1 MVTVMNT
8 LAIYEQFRTVLGEER
23 AKSFAETIG
32 TMIEDAKNTATKEDF
47 RILRES
53 ADANTARLEAALAR
67 LAESQA
73 RSEDRLVRLEQTV
86 QNLAD
91 AQARSEDRLVRLEQ
105 TVQKLAEAQA
115 RTEARVEGLAEA
127 QARTEARVEGLAD
140 AQTRTEARLDRLEET
155 VQKLAEAQ
163 TRTEAKLEQLIE
175 IVTKLVIRS
184 DRHEGDLLELKFRDR
199 LPSFLGRLLRK
210 AKVIEAAELIDAIEP
225 TVGAVAVDDFLRSDV
240 VATGT
245 LDGSSV
251 YLVGE
256 ISYTADEDDVMRAA
270 RRTACLVKAGLPA
283 VGLVA
288 CEKISPQTAEY
299 ASKEGVRVW
308 LDGRMLDAESPRRSP
323 AA

>member
-115 RTEARVEGLAEA
+115 RTEARVEGLADA
-127 QARTEARVEGLAD
+127 QA
-140 AQTRTEARLDRLEET
+140 RTEARLDRLEET

>member
-1 MVTVMNT
+1 MVAVMNT

-91 AQARSEDRLVRLEQ
+91 AQAR
-105 TVQKLAEAQA
+105 
-115 RTEARVEGLAEA
+115 TEVRVEGLAEA
-127 QARTEARVEGLAD
+127 QV
-140 AQTRTEARLDRLEET
+140 RTEARLDRLEET

-163 TRTEAKLEQLIE
+163 ARTETKLEQLIE

-199 LPSFLGRLLRK
+199 LPSYLGRLLRK
-210 AKVIEAAELIDAIEP
+210 AKVIDAAELIDAIEP

-308 LDGRMLDAESPRRSP
+308 LDGRMLDAESRPRSP

>member
-1 MVTVMNT
+1 MVAVMNT

-91 AQARSEDRLVRLEQ
+91 AQAR
-105 TVQKLAEAQA
+105 
-115 RTEARVEGLAEA
+115 TEVRVEGLAEA
-127 QARTEARVEGLAD
+127 QV
-140 AQTRTEARLDRLEET
+140 RTEARLDRLEET

-163 TRTEAKLEQLIE
+163 ARTETKLEQLIE

-199 LPSFLGRLLRK
+199 LPSYLGRLLRK
-210 AKVIEAAELIDAIEP
+210 AKVIDAAELIDAIEP

>member
-1 MVTVMNT
+1 MVAVMNT

-32 TMIEDAKNTATKEDF
+32 AMIEDAKNTATKEDF

-53 ADANTARLEAALAR
+53 ADANTARLEAALVR

-73 RSEDRLVRLEQTV
+73 RTEARL
-86 QNLAD
+86 D
-91 AQARSEDRLVRLEQ
+91 RLEQ

-115 RTEARVEGLAEA
+115 
-127 QARTEARVEGLAD
+127 
-140 AQTRTEARLDRLEET
+140 
-155 VQKLAEAQ
+155 
-163 TRTEAKLEQLIE
+163 RTEAKLEQLIE

-199 LPSFLGRLLRK
+199 LPSYLGRLLRK
-210 AKVIEAAELIDAIEP
+210 AKVIDAAELIDAIEP

-240 VATGT
+240 VAMGT
-245 LDGSSV
+245 LDGNSV

-308 LDGRMLDAESPRRSP
+308 LDGRLLDAESPRRSP

>member
-1 MVTVMNT
+1 MVAVMNT

-67 LAESQA
+67 LTESQA
-73 RSEDRLVRLEQTV
+73 
-86 QNLAD
+86 
-91 AQARSEDRLVRLEQ
+91 
-105 TVQKLAEAQA
+105 
-115 RTEARVEGLAEA
+115 
-127 QARTEARVEGLAD
+127 
-140 AQTRTEARLDRLEET
+140 
-155 VQKLAEAQ
+155 
-163 TRTEAKLEQLIE
+163 RTEAKLEQLIE

-199 LPSFLGRLLRK
+199 LPSYLGRLLRK

-225 TVGAVAVDDFLRSDV
+225 TAGAVAVDDFLRSDV

-256 ISYTADEDDVMRAA
+256 ISYTAEEDDVMRAA

-308 LDGRMLDAESPRRSP
+308 LDAACSMPRVRGDHPRRDRRGWNLLLASTRRSFQGERERVRALGGKP
-323 AA
+323 RRGGRSVAVGEVRGRNGLERVDARRIRLRL

>member
-1 MVTVMNT
+1 MVAVMNT

-73 RSEDRLVRLEQTV
+73 RSEDRLVRLE
-86 QNLAD
+86 
-91 AQARSEDRLVRLEQ
+91 E

-115 RTEARVEGLAEA
+115 RTEA
-127 QARTEARVEGLAD
+127 
-140 AQTRTEARLDRLEET
+140 
-155 VQKLAEAQ
+155 
-163 TRTEAKLEQLIE
+163 KLEQLIE
-175 IVTKLVIRS
+175 IITKLVIRS
-184 DRHEGDLLELKFRDR
+184 DRHEGDLLELKFRNR
-199 LPSFLGRLLRK
+199 LPSYLGRLLRK

-225 TVGAVAVDDFLRSDV
+225 TVGEVAVDDFLRSDV

-245 LDGSSV
+245 LEGNSV

-256 ISYTADEDDVMRAA
+256 ISYTANEDDVMRAA

-308 LDGRMLDAESPRRSP
+308 LDGRMLDAESPPRSP

>member
-1 MVTVMNT
+1 MVAVMNT

-32 TMIEDAKNTATKEDF
+32 AMIEDAKNTATKEDF

-91 AQARSEDRLVRLEQ
+91 AQAR
-105 TVQKLAEAQA
+105 
-115 RTEARVEGLAEA
+115 TEVRVEGLAEA
-127 QARTEARVEGLAD
+127 QV
-140 AQTRTEARLDRLEET
+140 RTEARLDRLEET

-163 TRTEAKLEQLIE
+163 ARTETKLEQLIE
-175 IVTKLVIRS
+175 IVTKLVVRS

-199 LPSFLGRLLRK
+199 LPSYLGRLLRK

-308 LDGRMLDAESPRRSP
+308 LDGRMLDAEGRPRSP

>member
-1 MVTVMNT
+1 MVAVMNT

-105 TVQKLAEAQA
+105 TVQNLADSQA

-127 QARTEARVEGLAD
+127 QA
-140 AQTRTEARLDRLEET
+140 
-155 VQKLAEAQ
+155 
-163 TRTEAKLEQLIE
+163 RTEAKLEQLIE

-199 LPSFLGRLLRK
+199 LPSYLGRLLRK

-225 TVGAVAVDDFLRSDV
+225 TVGEVAVDDFLRSDV

-245 LDGSSV
+245 LNGSSV

-256 ISYTADEDDVMRAA
+256 ISYTANEDDVMRAA

-308 LDGRMLDAESPRRSP
+308 LDGRMLDAEGPPRSP

>member
-1 MVTVMNT
+1 MVAVMNT

-67 LAESQA
+67 LAE
-73 RSEDRLVRLEQTV
+73 
-86 QNLAD
+86 
-91 AQARSEDRLVRLEQ
+91 
-105 TVQKLAEAQA
+105 AQA
-115 RTEARVEGLAEA
+115 RTE
-127 QARTEARVEGLAD
+127 T
-140 AQTRTEARLDRLEET
+140 
-155 VQKLAEAQ
+155 
-163 TRTEAKLEQLIE
+163 KLEQLIE

-199 LPSFLGRLLRK
+199 LPSYLGRLLRK

-256 ISYTADEDDVMRAA
+256 ISYTANEDDVMRAA

-308 LDGRMLDAESPRRSP
+308 LDGRMLDAESPLRSP
-323 AA
+323 EA

>member
-1 MVTVMNT
+1 MFSIYAVSRWSGATHASGYNAGVTMVAVMNT

-53 ADANTARLEAALAR
+53 ADANAARLEAALAR
-67 LAESQA
+67 LAESH
-73 RSEDRLVRLEQTV
+73 
-86 QNLAD
+86 
-91 AQARSEDRLVRLEQ
+91 ARSEDRLVRLEQ
-105 TVQKLAEAQA
+105 TVQKLADAQA
-115 RTEARVEGLAEA
+115 RTEVRVEGLAEA
-127 QARTEARVEGLAD
+127 QA
-140 AQTRTEARLDRLEET
+140 RTEARLDRLEET

-163 TRTEAKLEQLIE
+163 ARTETKLEQLIE

-199 LPSFLGRLLRK
+199 LPSYLGRLLRK

-225 TVGAVAVDDFLRSDV
+225 TVGEVAVDDFLRSDV

-245 LDGSSV
+245 LNGSSV
-251 YLVGE
+251 YLIGE
-256 ISYTADEDDVMRAA
+256 ISYTANEDDVMRAA

-308 LDGRMLDAESPRRSP
+308 LDGRMLDAESPPRSP

>member
-1 MVTVMNT
+1 MVAVMNT

-91 AQARSEDRLVRLEQ
+91 AQARSE
-105 TVQKLAEAQA
+105 
-115 RTEARVEGLAEA
+115 ARVEGLAEA
-127 QARTEARVEGLAD
+127 QA
-140 AQTRTEARLDRLEET
+140 RTEARLDRLEET

-163 TRTEAKLEQLIE
+163 ARTEAKLEQLVE

-199 LPSFLGRLLRK
+199 LPSYLGRLLRK

-225 TVGAVAVDDFLRSDV
+225 TVGEVAVDDFLRSDV

-245 LDGSSV
+245 LNGSSV

-256 ISYTADEDDVMRAA
+256 ISYTANEDDVMRAA

-308 LDGRMLDAESPRRSP
+308 LDGRMLDAESPPRSP

>member
-1 MVTVMNT
+1 MVAVMNT

-91 AQARSEDRLVRLEQ
+91 AQAR
-105 TVQKLAEAQA
+105 
-115 RTEARVEGLAEA
+115 TEARVEGLAEA
-127 QARTEARVEGLAD
+127 QARTEARVEGLAG
-140 AQTRTEARLDRLEET
+140 AQARTEARVEGLAEAQARTEARLDRLEET

-163 TRTEAKLEQLIE
+163 ARTETKLEQLIE
-175 IVTKLVIRS
+175 IVTQLVIRS

-199 LPSFLGRLLRK
+199 LPSYLGRLLRK

-225 TVGAVAVDDFLRSDV
+225 TVGEVAVDDFLRSDV

-245 LDGSSV
+245 LNGSSV

-256 ISYTADEDDVMRAA
+256 ISYTANEDDVMRAA

-308 LDGRMLDAESPRRSP
+308 LDGRMLDAESPPRSP

>member
-1 MVTVMNT
+1 MVAVMNT

-73 RSEDRLVRLEQTV
+73 RSEDRLVRLE
-86 QNLAD
+86 
-91 AQARSEDRLVRLEQ
+91 E

-115 RTEARVEGLAEA
+115 RTE
-127 QARTEARVEGLAD
+127 T
-140 AQTRTEARLDRLEET
+140 
-155 VQKLAEAQ
+155 
-163 TRTEAKLEQLIE
+163 KLEQLIE

-199 LPSFLGRLLRK
+199 LPSYLGRLLRK

-225 TVGAVAVDDFLRSDV
+225 TVGEVAVDDFLRSDV

-245 LDGSSV
+245 LNGSSV

-256 ISYTADEDDVMRAA
+256 ISYTANEDDVMRAA

-308 LDGRMLDAESPRRSP
+308 LDGRMLDAESPPRSP
-323 AA
+323 TA

>member
-105 TVQKLAEAQA
+105 TVQK
-115 RTEARVEGLAEA
+115 LAEA